1 MHALYA
7 LLDEYSV
14 KVPDVDRAG
23 YATLDSSYVAL
34 KALVEEVEGNKDACI
49 SNYSTEL
56 ETGVNQGAVSA
67 ARWSR
72 ARSGSC
78 CLHSECG
85 DACLRKCQGLL
96 PPCKL
101 RLW

>member
-49 SNYSTEL
+49 SNYSAEL
-56 ETGVNQGAVSA
+56 ETGGVGTVELC
-67 ARWSR
+67 R
-72 ARSGSC
+72 
-78 CLHSECG
+78 
-85 DACLRKCQGLL
+85 
-96 PPCKL
+96 
-101 RLW
+101 